1 MFELPPLPYA
11 YDALEP
17 WISEKTLRLH
27 HDVLQR
33 RYVDKLNELVGN
45 RTTTLDAIIRTA
57 PAGPLLDNASQ
68 VWNHT
73 FLWDSMRPPGGAPP
87 AGRLLQSLR
96 SWDGFIDNVARRAA
110 KLFGSGYI
118 WILASRGDVG
128 ILEAANAD
136 NPLRLWPN
144 FAPILTIDIW
154 EHAYILD
161 YGADRAQYVRDFLTH
176 FVNWDFASRNYEF
189 ALTGS

>member
-11 YDALEP
+11 TDAIEP
-17 WISEKTLRLH
+17 WISSKALHFH

-33 RYVDKLNELVGN
+33 RYVDKLNTLLPT
-45 RTTTLDAIIRTA
+45 RPTTLETIIRTA
-57 PAGPLLDNASQ
+57 PAGPMLDCASQ

-73 FLWDSMRPPGGAPP
+73 FLWNSMRPPGGSPP
-87 AGRLLQSLR
+87 TDRLLKSLQ
-96 SWDGFIDNVARRAA
+96 SWDGFIDRVVERAA
-110 KLFGSGYI
+110 KVFGSGYI